1 MKWLEIWAFLEVIGM
16 IISIIFILICFIIVL
31 ISNKK

>member
-1 MKWLEIWAFLEVIGM
+1 MKWLEIWAFFEVIGM
-16 IISIIFILICFIIVL
+16 IISILIILIYFIIVL

>member
-1 MKWLEIWAFLEVIGM
+1 MKWLEIWAFFEVIGM
-16 IISIIFILICFIIVL
+16 IIPILFILIYFIIVL